1 MFVDSCHI
9 YNPGRDMIGF
19 CEPPI
24 HNFAWA
30 EHERSRANKTT
41 HGVSPDLVGSN
52 HFNDFDVS
60 GEGTAWYASGNRYV
74 GQWRNGKSHGE
85 GIYYYATDARYEGQ
99 FDGGKCHGRGTYF
112 YANGNK

>member
-1 MFVDSCHI
+1 MFKQNSWSF
-9 YNPGRDMIGF
+9 RLRLT
-19 CEPPI
+19 
-24 HNFAWA
+24 W
-30 EHERSRANKTT
+30 
-41 HGVSPDLVGSN
+41 LVQ
-52 HFNDFDVS
+52 FNDSDVL